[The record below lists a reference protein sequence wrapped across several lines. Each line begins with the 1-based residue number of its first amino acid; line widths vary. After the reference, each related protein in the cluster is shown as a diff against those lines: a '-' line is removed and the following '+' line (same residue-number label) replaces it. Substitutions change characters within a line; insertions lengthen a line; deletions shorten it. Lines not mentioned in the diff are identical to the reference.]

1 MATTVAQGFGEG
13 ANIGFAGFDAYDFST
28 DFIATSRIEKE
39 NIDGR
44 KGRKVVQG
52 VGMDS
57 ADVRETEQGEVVGGE
72 FNQFGIALDIDGL
85 CAGSGHE

>member
-1 MATTVAQGFGEG
+1 MATTAAQGFGEG
-13 ANIGFAGFDAYDFST
+13 ADIGFAGLDAHDFSA

-57 ADVRETEQGEVVGGE
+57 AGVRETEQGKVVGGE
-72 FNQFGIALDIDGL
+72 FDQFGIALDIDSL
-85 CAGSGHE
+85 CARSGHE